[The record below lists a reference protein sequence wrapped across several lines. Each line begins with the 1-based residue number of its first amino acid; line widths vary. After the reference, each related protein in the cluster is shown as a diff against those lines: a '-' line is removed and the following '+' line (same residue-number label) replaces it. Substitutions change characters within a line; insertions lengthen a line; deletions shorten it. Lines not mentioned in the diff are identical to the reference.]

1 MAAFESHW
9 YDVSNKRSL
18 FWTLQLI
25 GWSAVMVVA
34 ANVLGRNA
42 TVMPL
47 VLCRGLFGLV
57 LTSFLVRPLL
67 RWLRGRSAKAVR
79 WWLPALLLL
88 AYLLSTADSASI
100 RWLARHGSAEES
112 RSEPVLH
119 FLNSSGPLRFVAYSG
134 WMILYFV
141 INDLIES
148 NSARLRLERL
158 KSEMVESELRLLRAQ
173 VNPHF
178 LFNALTSIIGE
189 ARHPDRVTQLT
200 HSLASFLRFS
210 LSQSTA
216 LQALGDELTAL
227 EGYLQVEKIRFEDRL
242 EYTVVVD
249 PAARQMQVPS
259 ALVQPLVEN
268 AIKFGQRTSPR
279 PLRLAIHAQ
288 ALPEGL
294 RIEVSNTGK
303 WVEEGS
309 GDSTGIGLANL
320 RRRLQLLCGDHA
332 WVRHEVLDDRVVVRV
347 LVPAAPAPEL
357 QPLPLPAR

>member
-1 MAAFESHW
+1 MATFESHW

-25 GWSAVMVVA
+25 GWSAFMVVA
-34 ANVLGRNA
+34 ANVLDRNA
-42 TVMPL
+42 ALMPL

-57 LTSFLVRPLL
+57 ITSFLVRPLL
-67 RWLRGRSAKAVR
+67 RRLRGHSAKAVW
-79 WWLPALLLL
+79 WWLPALMFF
-88 AYLLSTADSASI
+88 AYLLSTADSASF
-100 RWLARHGSAEES
+100 RWLARQWSGEGS
-112 RSEPVLH
+112 RSGAVLDV
-119 FLNSSGPLRFVAYSG
+119 LNSSGPIRFVAYGS
-134 WMILYFV
+134 WMALYFV

-189 ARHPDRVTQLT
+189 ARHPDRVTRLT

-249 PAARQMQVPS
+249 PAARHLQVPS
-259 ALVQPLVEN
+259 ALVQPLLEN

-320 RRRLQLLCGDHA
+320 RRRLQLLCGDRA
-332 WVRHEVLDDRVVVRV
+332 ELRHEVLDDRVVVRV
-347 LVPAAPAPEL
+347 MVPAAPAPPL
-357 QPLPLPAR
+357 QPLPLPA

>member
-1 MAAFESHW
+1 MATFESHW
-9 YDVSNKRSL
+9 YDVSNKRKW

-25 GWSAVMVVA
+25 GWTAVMVVA
-34 ANVLGRNA
+34 ANVLGNSA
-42 TVMPL
+42 GTLMPL

-67 RWLRGRSAKAVR
+67 RRLRGLSSKAVR

-100 RWLARHGSAEES
+100 RWLARRWPGEES
-112 RSEPVLH
+112 RSEAVLH

-189 ARHPDRVTQLT
+189 ARHPDRVTRLT

-242 EYTVVVD
+242 EYTVVAD

-332 WVRHEVLDDRVVVRV
+332 EVRHEVLDDRVVVRV
-347 LVPAAPAPEL
+347 MVPATPAPEP
-357 QPLPLPAR
+357 QPLPLPA

>member
-1 MAAFESHW
+1 VALVCA
-9 YDVSNKRSL
+9 VL
-18 FWTLQLI
+18 VTQLDSELI
-25 GWSAVMVVA
+25 QW
-34 ANVLGRNA
+34 LIR
-42 TVMPL
+42 L
-47 VLCRGLFGLV
+47 LFG
-57 LTSFLVRPLL
+57 
-67 RWLRGRSAKAVR
+67 
-79 WWLPALLLL
+79 PAHQSVAL
-88 AYLLSTADSASI
+88 D
-100 RWLARHGSAEES
+100 R
-112 RSEPVLH
+112 
-119 FLNSSGPLRFVAYSG
+119 FLNSSGPIRFTAYG
-134 WMILYFV
+134 FWIILYFV
-141 INDLIES
+141 LNDLIES
-148 NSARLRLERL
+148 NSARLQLERL
-158 KSEMVESELRLLRAQ
+158 KAEMVESELRLLRAQ

-178 LFNALTSIIGE
+178 LFNALTSILAE
-189 ARHPDRVTQLT
+189 ARHPERVTELT

-279 PLRLAIHAQ
+279 PLRLAIHARV
-288 ALPEGL
+288 LPEGL

-332 WVRHEVLDDRVVVRV
+332 RVRHEVLDDRVVVRV
-347 LVPAAPAPEL
+347 MVPAAPAPEL

>member
-1 MAAFESHW
+1 M
-9 YDVSNKRSL
+9 
-18 FWTLQLI
+18 
-25 GWSAVMVVA
+25 A
-34 ANVLGRNA
+34 ANVLGNDA
-42 TVMPL
+42 GTLLPL

-57 LTSFLVRPLL
+57 LASFLLRPLL
-67 RWLRGRSAKAVR
+67 RWLRGRSFKAAW
-79 WWLPALLLL
+79 WWLPALLIL

-100 RWLARHGSAEES
+100 RWLARRWPGEES
-112 RSEPVLH
+112 RTEALLH
-119 FLNSSGPLRFVAYSG
+119 FLNSSGPIRFVACGS
-134 WMILYFV
+134 WMVLYLV

-189 ARHPDRVTQLT
+189 ARHPERVTQLT
-200 HSLASFLRFS
+200 HSLAGFLRFS

-216 LQALGDELTAL
+216 LQPLGDELAAL

-249 PAARQMQVPS
+249 PAARHLQVPS
-259 ALVQPLVEN
+259 ALVQPLLEN

-332 WVRHEVLDDRVVVRV
+332 GVRHEVLEDRVMVRV
-347 LVPAAPAPEL
+347 MVPAAPAPEL
-357 QPLPLPAR
+357 RPLSLPP